1 MEETKD
7 RIYQLMTE
15 KLAGVISAA
24 DETFIDDL
32 IEKDPAIREKWQ
44 KFQLTISSNTIKNFK
59 NSKTTPPWTLEE
71 RSIAHRFDLWIKVV
85 AASVMLLLG
94 LSVIYF
100 FWNHSQ
106 DQPLIVSIDQ
116 TTDHIALTLADGRTI
131 NLNKEKGQLNS
142 SGTDIENTS
151 RTLIIK
157 ESEKIDEAAEAI
169 ALNTLTVPI
178 GMDYKI
184 ELPDG
189 SHVWLNSA
197 TTMKFP
203 LKFQSHQREIYI
215 EGEAYFDIAR
225 DENRPFI
232 VHLPESDVEV
242 LGTEFNVNTYDTGVD
257 KVALIEGSVKLKVE
271 EKESIISP
279 GTEITYSIEG
289 GMSEQSF
296 QAKQVLAWQK
306 GLFYFYDASLLQIC
320 QVLPR
325 WYGLDIQLDNPTIKS
340 KRFAGILDR
349 NQPIEVFLE
358 DLKTITQIEYYID
371 SEKSVLH
378 FRIPE
383 DK

>member
-1 MEETKD
+1 MEETKE

-15 KLAGVISAA
+15 KIAGVISAA

-32 IEKDPAIREKWQ
+32 IKNDPIIQDKWQ
-44 KFQLTISSNTIKNFK
+44 KIQLTITPPILNNLK
-59 NSKTTPPWTLEE
+59 NSEQSPPWIKEE
-71 RSIAHRFDLWIKVV
+71 RSISRRFDLWVKVV

-94 LSVIYF
+94 LSVTYY
-100 FWNHSQ
+100 FWNHSME
-106 DQPLIVSIDQ
+106 QPLIVSIDQ
-116 TTDHIALTLADGRTI
+116 PTDHIALTLADGRTI
-131 NLNKEKGQLNS
+131 NLNEEKGQLES
-142 SGTDIENTS
+142 SGTALENTS
-151 RTLIIK
+151 QTLIIK
-157 ESEKIDEAAEAI
+157 ENEKMKVADEALAF
-169 ALNTLTVPI
+169 NTLTVPI

-189 SHVWLNSA
+189 SQVWLNSA

-203 LKFQSHQREIYI
+203 LHFQSHQREIYI
-215 EGEAYFDIAR
+215 DGEAYFDIEEDA
-225 DENRPFI
+225 NRPFI
-232 VHLPESDVEV
+232 LHLPHSDVQV
-242 LGTEFNVNTYDTGVD
+242 LGTEFNVNTYESGVD

-279 GTEITYSIEG
+279 GTEITYSKEG

-296 QAKQVLAWQK
+296 QAKQVLAWQR

-383 DK
+383 ED